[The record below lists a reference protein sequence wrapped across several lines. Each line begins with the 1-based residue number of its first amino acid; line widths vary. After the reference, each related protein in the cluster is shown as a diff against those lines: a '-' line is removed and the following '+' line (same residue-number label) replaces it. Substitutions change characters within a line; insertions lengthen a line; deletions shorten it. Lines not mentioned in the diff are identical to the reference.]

1 MRMLRPSRVPRISR
15 KNARNAIR
23 RASSSVGADGCV
35 SWCGVGMRPQAS
47 LYPDLLKKLLPRLRR
62 SDPRREPDGDAG
74 ARLDRGGEEIVRGRG
89 LGAMR
94 EREVAVRELVGAEL
108 LDGLAERAPFPREA
122 LGL

>member
-35 SWCGVGMRPQAS
+35 FWCGVGMRPQAS

-62 SDPRREPDGDAG
+62 SDPRGEPDGDAG
-74 ARLDRGGEEIVRGRG
+74 ARLDCGGEEILRGTAARV
-89 LGAMR
+89 AR
-94 EREVAVRELVGAEL
+94 PVQDAVRERVVAGTPAGPADDSPL
-108 LDGLAERAPFPREA
+108 
-122 LGL
+122 